1 MTTKESQRCSYA
13 QHLFDWTKASG
24 ISDHCHL
31 KWQSVGLAV
40 FKKSAKPIHLGED
53 EMSKQD

>member
-1 MTTKESQRCSYA
+1 MTTKESQEHA

-31 KWQSVGLAV
+31 KWQTLGLAV
-40 FKKSAKPIHLGED
+40 FKKSAKPMYLLED
-53 EMSKQD
+53 QMSKQD

>member
-1 MTTKESQRCSYA
+1 MTTKESQE
-13 QHLFDWTKASG
+13 HLFDWTKASG

-31 KWQSVGLAV
+31 KWQSFGLAV
-40 FKKSAKPIHLGED
+40 FKKGPNPCMD